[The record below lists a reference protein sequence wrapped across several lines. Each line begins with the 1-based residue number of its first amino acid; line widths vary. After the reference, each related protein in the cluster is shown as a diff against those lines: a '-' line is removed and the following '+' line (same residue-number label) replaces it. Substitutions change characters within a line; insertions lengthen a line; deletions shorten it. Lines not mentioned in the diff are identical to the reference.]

1 VLPQDVKE
9 MVPSVFRHRMSLSF
23 EAIAENL
30 SADAILSQ
38 IIDKVS
44 IS

>member
-1 VLPQDVKE
+1 